1 MLYLGA
7 WLILQSTM
15 EDQGQPGESW
25 RWDEQN
31 FRPRWHKNQDPKQRM
46 KEFLQQIM
54 QSQANTLLTTLGKKQ
69 QIETKKINRN
79 PKKVTFRKAEPYQ
92 LRLF

>member
-1 MLYLGA
+1 MLYLGSG
-7 WLILQSTM
+7 LILQSTM

-31 FRPRWHKNQDPKQRM
+31 FRHRWHKNQDPKQRM

-69 QIETKKINRN
+69 QIETKQINRN
-79 PKKVTFRKAEPYQ
+79 PKKVKAEPYQ